1 MKSADFVVV
10 LNMLLDQEM
19 LAVNDVCRIEE
30 CCASVYANVSCSQ
43 KLLLRRVAAYQWR
56 GISLF
61 CTKAR
66 RIFAQLAEHVQFLV
80 RHRATLVALR
90 SPTYM
95 IETARC
101 ELRKWKSILRRYCEF
116 VQVNFCDMISETQEV
131 TQTDYSFWQVLLQVE
146 ADKLEHFFDTK
157 RRYDLPLSSLKA
169 GKLGLFVDTKR
180 IDASYLLC
188 LRVSRHAPALGKKRQ
203 GSIAKRTPLNEEME
217 QQQREITSFFPAPFV
232 HDYYFLVW
240 PASLA

>member
-1 MKSADFVVV
+1 
-10 LNMLLDQEM
+10 MLLDQEM

-56 GISLF
+56 GFSLF

-90 SPTYM
+90 NPIYM

-157 RRYDLPLSSLKA
+157 HRYS
-169 GKLGLFVDTKR
+169 
-180 IDASYLLC
+180 
-188 LRVSRHAPALGKKRQ
+188 
-203 GSIAKRTPLNEEME
+203 M
-217 QQQREITSFFPAPFV
+217 TSFSSCHIEFNAK
-232 HDYYFLVW
+232 LNR
-240 PASLA
+240 ASAVAMTACIAGSTDCFYLFGQRR